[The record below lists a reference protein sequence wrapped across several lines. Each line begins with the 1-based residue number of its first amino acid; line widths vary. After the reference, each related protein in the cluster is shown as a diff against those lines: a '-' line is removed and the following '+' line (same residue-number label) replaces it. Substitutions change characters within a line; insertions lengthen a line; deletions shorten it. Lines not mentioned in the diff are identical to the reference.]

1 MPVLKSIALTSFYV
15 TNWEQAKHFYGD
27 VLGLP
32 CAFISED
39 IGWAQYGPMDGVQV
53 AINLWRGPDPV
64 PPQGGGGTL
73 VFNVDDAGAAAK
85 ALKAAGVKVGEVQV
99 IPGMVNVVDFYD
111 PEGNHM
117 QAVSM
122 VRQQ

>member
-1 MPVLKSIALTSFYV
+1 MSVLKSIALTSFNV
-15 TNWEQAKHFYGD
+15 TNWEQAKHFYSE

-32 CAFISED
+32 GTAMDEM
-39 IGWAQYGPMDGVQV
+39 GWAQYGPQDGVQV

-73 VFNVDDAGAAAK
+73 VWNVDDAFAAAK
-85 ALKAAGVKVGEVQV
+85 SLREAGVKTLEPYV
-99 IPGMVNVVDFYD
+99 IPGMVAVVDFYD

-122 VRQQ
+122 APK

>member
-1 MPVLKSIALTSFYV
+1 MK
-15 TNWEQAKHFYGD
+15 NWKQAKHFYGE

-32 CAFISED
+32 CAFISEEM
-39 IGWAQYGPMDGVQV
+39 GWAQYGPADGAQV
-53 AINLWRGPDPV
+53 AINLWRGPEPI

-73 VFNVDDAGAAAK
+73 VFNVDDANEAAK

-99 IPGMVNVVDFYD
+99 IPGMVSVVDFYD

-122 VRQQ
+122 APQQ